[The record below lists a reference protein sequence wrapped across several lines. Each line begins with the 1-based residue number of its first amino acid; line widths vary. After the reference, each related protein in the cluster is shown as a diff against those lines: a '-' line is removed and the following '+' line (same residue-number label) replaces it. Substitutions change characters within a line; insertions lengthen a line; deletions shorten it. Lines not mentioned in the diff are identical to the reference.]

1 MTENIKIS
9 TNETNIGKS
18 KFTNDDLKE
27 MQAMTLDQKIA
38 LSLTKIAEFNN
49 KFALKT
55 YISLSGGKDSTVLLH
70 LVRKLYPNIPAVFVD
85 TGLEFPEIKEF
96 ALSQPN
102 VVRLRPKMSFRQV
115 IETYGYPL
123 VSKQEAAKIRKLR
136 HSNISDKYRNYL
148 LNGDERGK
156 YGMLAKKWQFLV
168 NVPEDISEKCCD
180 VMKKAPAHQYEK
192 ETGRYPITGQMACE
206 SRLRKKI
213 WLDYGCNIYEG
224 NRIKSNPLSFWTEQ
238 DILEYLVRFNVPYC
252 SVYGEIKQD
261 KNGKYYTTGEH
272 RTGCIFCGFGCH
284 LEDEP
289 NRFQRLKETHP
300 KLWEYCMKDWDNGGL
315 GMKKVLDYINVK
327 TE

>member
-1 MTENIKIS
+1 M
-9 TNETNIGKS
+9 
-18 KFTNDDLKE
+18 
-27 MQAMTLDQKIA
+27 
-38 LSLTKIAEFNN
+38 
-49 KFALKT
+49 
-55 YISLSGGKDSTVLLH
+55 SGGKDSTVLLH
-70 LVRKLYPNIPAVFVD
+70 LVRKLYPNIPAVFID

-102 VVRLRPKMSFRQV
+102 VIKLRPKMSFRQV
-115 IETYGYPL
+115 LEIYGYPL
-123 VSKQEAAKIRKLR
+123 VSKNEAAKIRKLR
-136 HSNISDKYRNYL
+136 HSELSDKYRNYL

-156 YGMLAKKWQFLV
+156 YGMLSKKWQFLV
-168 NVPEDISEKCCD
+168 DIPEDISEKCCD
-180 VMKKAPAHQYEK
+180 VMKKSPAHQYEK

-261 KNGKYYTTGEH
+261 ENDKYYTTGEH

-284 LEDEP
+284 LENEP
-289 NRFQRLKETHP
+289 NRFQRLKKTHP
-300 KLWEYCMKDWDNGGL
+300 KLWEYCMKEWDDGGL
-315 GMKKVLDYINVK
+315 GMKKVLGYVNVK
-327 TE
+327 IE

>member
-1 MTENIKIS
+1 MTDNIEIS

-70 LVRKLYPNIPAVFVD
+70 LVRKLYPNIPAVFID

-102 VVRLRPKMSFRQV
+102 VVRVRPKMSFRQV
-115 IETYGYPL
+115 VETYGYPL

>member
-1 MTENIKIS
+1 MTENIEIS
-9 TNETNIGKS
+9 TNETNIGTS

-168 NVPEDISEKCCD
+168 NVPEDVSEKCCD
-180 VMKKAPAHQYEK
+180 VMKKSPAHQYEK

-238 DILEYLVRFNVPYC
+238 DILEYLVRFNVSYC

-289 NRFQRLKETHP
+289 NRFQRLKKTHP

>member
-1 MTENIKIS
+1 MTENIGIS

-70 LVRKLYPNIPAVFVD
+70 LVRKLYPNIPAVFID

-238 DILEYLVRFNVPYC
+238 DVLEYLVRFNVPYC

-300 KLWEYCMKDWDNGGL
+300 KLWEYCMKDWDDGGL

>member
-1 MTENIKIS
+1 MTENIEIT

-70 LVRKLYPNIPAVFVD
+70 LVRKLYPNIPAVFID

-168 NVPEDISEKCCD
+168 NIPEDISEKCCD

-224 NRIKSNPLSFWTEQ
+224 NRIKSNPLSFWIEQ
-238 DILEYLVRFNVPYC
+238 DVLEYLVKFNVPYC

-300 KLWEYCMKDWDNGGL
+300 KLWEYCMKDWDDGGL

>member
-1 MTENIKIS
+1 M
-9 TNETNIGKS
+9 
-18 KFTNDDLKE
+18 
-27 MQAMTLDQKIA
+27 
-38 LSLTKIAEFNN
+38 
-49 KFALKT
+49 
-55 YISLSGGKDSTVLLH
+55 SGGKDSTVLLH
-70 LVRKLYPNIPAVFVD
+70 LVRKLYPNIPAAFVD
-85 TGLEFPEIKEF
+85 TGLEFPEIKKF

-102 VVRLRPKMSFRQV
+102 VIRLRPKMSFRQV

-238 DILEYLVRFNVPYC
+238 DVLEYLVRFNVPYC

>member
-1 MTENIKIS
+1 MTENIEIS

-70 LVRKLYPNIPAVFVD
+70 LVRKLYPDIPAVFID

-102 VVRLRPKMSFRQV
+102 VIKLRPKMSFRQV
-115 IETYGYPL
+115 LEIYGYPL
-123 VSKQEAAKIRKLR
+123 VSKNEAAKIRKLR
-136 HSNISDKYRNYL
+136 HSELSDKYRNYL

-156 YGMLAKKWQFLV
+156 YGMLSKKWQFLV
-168 NVPEDISEKCCD
+168 DIPEDISEKCCD
-180 VMKKAPAHQYEK
+180 VMKKSPAHQYEK

-261 KNGKYYTTGEH
+261 ENDKYYTTGEH

-284 LEDEP
+284 LENEP
-289 NRFQRLKETHP
+289 NRFQRLKKTHP
-300 KLWEYCMKDWDNGGL
+300 KLWEYCMKEWDDGGL
-315 GMKKVLDYINVK
+315 GMKKVLGYVNVK
-327 TE
+327 IE